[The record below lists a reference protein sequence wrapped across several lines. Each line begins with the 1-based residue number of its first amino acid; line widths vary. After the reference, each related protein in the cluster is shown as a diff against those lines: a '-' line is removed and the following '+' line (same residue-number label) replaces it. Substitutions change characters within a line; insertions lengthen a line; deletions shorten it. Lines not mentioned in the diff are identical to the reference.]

1 MKYVYTNM
9 SFESTL
15 THPLDAF
22 QMEGVKS
29 MNSNHSIMVAA
40 PTGSGKT
47 IFAEYSWYLSR
58 EAGTK
63 MIYSAPLKAISN
75 QKFNDFKKKFGED
88 NVGIIT
94 GDVVVNENADL
105 LIMTTEILRAL
116 VFSHDGRL
124 NNVKWV
130 VFDEIHYINDPSR
143 GSVYEETLIL
153 MPNDMRAVFLS
164 ATVPNANEFAT
175 WFGGLKNHQV
185 DVIFTTKRPVPLSF
199 HVISNNEIKDIA
211 EFDKIKSDS
220 PTVIDKKLVKLLQD
234 NQMTPSIF
242 FSCNKIRIEALANR
256 LSKEG
261 DIVTVYES
269 KNIKKTFEDL
279 LRKYKIPEEYT
290 FHQKY
295 MGYAVEG
302 IAVHHAGMPPYVK
315 EIIEMLF
322 CKGMLPILISTET
335 FAVGVNSPVRSVVFE
350 SLHKFDGSEHRL
362 FKESEFV
369 QMAGRAGRRGF
380 DTEGSV
386 FVLYDPTVPK
396 NMMAKLIVGKPEAL
410 RSSLKMSAGFVLRC
424 MQRNIDIEDV
434 IKCTFDSFVVFKPTD
449 TELAQARLFETKRV
463 LWKKLLSRVDIWK
476 FVKVGM
482 KCTMIDGT
490 LGIFLEVS
498 SNGAYKVIL
507 IDDSVDDSIS
517 SSGVAEID
525 MKLNMK
531 IKNFD
536 SALILSKLKKIGQ
549 VERPEKY
556 DDIMEYII
564 LSNIDAGLL
573 GDFQE
578 YKKWLESENLCR
590 STLLT
595 PLGEIAACIGSICPA
610 LGSKLLSDDI
620 QDEDIVAAVATFSAA
635 RDNSSS
641 GKSFKIPFADYCP
654 FSLDFDLVSG
664 VNKWFA
670 GGSIEDI
677 CKAGNMFEGNLISC
691 ITQTRNAIAE
701 LITAGGPNEKLQSI
715 HDKLNRG
722 VISFGSLYL

>member
-1 MKYVYTNM
+1 
-9 SFESTL
+9 
-15 THPLDAF
+15 
-22 QMEGVKS
+22 
-29 MNSNHSIMVAA
+29 MVAA

-47 IFAEYSWYLSR
+47 IFAEHAWHLSR

-63 MIYSAPLKAISN
+63 MIYCAPLKAISN
-75 QKFNDFKKKFGED
+75 QKYQDFKKKFGED

-94 GDVVVNENADL
+94 GDVVVNENANL

-116 VFSHDGRL
+116 VFARDVRL
-124 NNVKWV
+124 NDVKWFV
-130 VFDEIHYINDPSR
+130 VDEIHYFNDSSR
-143 GSVYEETLIL
+143 GSVYEELLIL
-153 MPNDMRAVFLS
+153 VPDTMRAVFLS
-164 ATVPNANEFAT
+164 ATVPNAREFAI
-175 WFGGLKNHQV
+175 WFGNLKNHQV
-185 DVIFTTKRPVPLSF
+185 DVIFTIKRPVPLSF
-199 HVISNNEIKDIA
+199 HVINNNEIKDISV
-211 EFDKIKSDS
+211 FDLVKSDA

-335 FAVGVNSPVRSVVFE
+335 FAVGVNGPARSVVFE
-350 SLHKFDGSEHRL
+350 SLHKFDGSDHRM
-362 FKESEFV
+362 FRESEFV
-369 QMAGRAGRRGF
+369 QMAGREGRRGF

-396 NMMAKLIVGKPEAL
+396 NTMAKLVVGKPEAL

-424 MQRNIDIEDV
+424 MQRNIDVEDV
-434 IKCTFDSFVVFKPTD
+434 IKNTFDSFVVFKPNQS
-449 TELAQARLFETKRV
+449 ELAQGRLFETKRV
-463 LWKKLLSRVDIWK
+463 LWGKLLSQVDIWK

-482 KCTMIDGT
+482 RCFMGDGK
-490 LGIFLEVS
+490 LGIIKEVA
-498 SNGAYKVIL
+498 SNGAYKVVL
-507 IDDSVDDSIS
+507 GDDSIVS
-517 SSGVAEID
+517 TGVVEID
-525 MKLNMK
+525 MKLDMK

-536 SALILSKLKKIGQ
+536 SALILSKLKKIGH
-549 VERPEKY
+549 VCRPENY
-556 DDIMEYII
+556 DDIMEYIN
-564 LSNIDAGLL
+564 SANINHGLL
-573 GDFQE
+573 DDYQE
-578 YKKWLESENLCR
+578 YTKWLESENLCNG
-590 STLLT
+590 TLLT
-595 PLGEIAACIGSICPA
+595 PLGEIAACIGSICPV
-610 LGSKLLSDDI
+610 LGAKLLADDVV
-620 QDEDIVAAVATFSAA
+620 DEDIVTAIASFSAA

-654 FSLDFDLVSG
+654 FSLDYDLVDG
-664 VNKWFA
+664 VKKWFA
-670 GGSIEDI
+670 GETIEDI
-677 CKAGNMFEGNLISC
+677 CKEGNLFEGTIISSA
-691 ITQTRNAIAE
+691 TQTRNAIAE
-701 LITAGGPNEKLQSI
+701 LITAGGPNEKLTKI
-715 HDKLNRG
+715 HDQLNRG
-722 VISFGSLYL
+722 VVKFSSLYL

>member
-1 MKYVYTNM
+1 M

-15 THPLDAF
+15 SHPLDAF

-29 MNSNHSIMVAA
+29 MSENHSVMVAA

-63 MIYSAPLKAISN
+63 MIYTAPLKAISN

-116 VFSHDGRL
+116 VFARDGRL
-124 NNVKWV
+124 NSVKWV

-153 MPNDMRAVFLS
+153 MPDTMRAVFLS
-164 ATVPNANEFAT
+164 ATVPNAHEFAT
-175 WFGGLKNHQV
+175 WFGDLKNHHV
-185 DVIFTTKRPVPLSF
+185 DVIFTNKRPVPQSF
-199 HVISNNEIKDIA
+199 HVIDNNEIKDIS
-211 EFDKIKSDS
+211 EFDKIKNDA
-220 PTVIDKKLVKLLQD
+220 PTVIDKKLVQLLQD

-261 DIVTVYES
+261 DIVSVYES
-269 KNIKKTFEDL
+269 KNIKKNFEDL

-350 SLHKFDGSEHRL
+350 SLYKFDGSEHRI

-386 FVLYDPTVPK
+386 FVLYDPTVPR
-396 NMMAKLIVGKPEAL
+396 NTMSKLIVGKPEAL

-424 MQRNIDIEDV
+424 MQRNIDVEDV
-434 IKCTFDSFVVFKPTD
+434 IKGTFDSFSSYKPTD
-449 TELAQARLFETKRV
+449 TELAQGRLFETKRV
-463 LWKKLLSRVDIWK
+463 LWGKLLSQVDIWK
-476 FVKVGM
+476 FVRVGM
-482 KCTMIDGT
+482 KCFMDDGKI
-490 LGIFLEVS
+490 GVIKEVS
-498 SNGAYKVIL
+498 SNGAYKVVL
-507 IDDSVDDSIS
+507 GDDSIA
-517 SSGVAEID
+517 SSGVVEID
-525 MKLNMK
+525 MKLDMK

-536 SALILSKLKKIGQ
+536 SALILSKLKKIGP
-549 VERPEKY
+549 VEKPENY
-556 DDIMEYII
+556 DDIMEYIQTA
-564 LSNIDAGLL
+564 NINRGLL
-573 GDFQE
+573 DDYKE
-578 YKKWLESENLCR
+578 YKLWLENENLCNN
-590 STLLT
+590 LALT
-595 PLGEIAACIGSICPA
+595 PLGEIAACIGSICPV
-610 LGSKLLSDDI
+610 LGAKLLSGDI
-620 QDEDIVAAVATFSAA
+620 QDEIIVAVVSMFSAA

-641 GKSFKIPFADYCP
+641 GKALVLPFADYCP
-654 FSLDFDLVSG
+654 FFVDWDLVSG
-664 VNKWFA
+664 VKKFFQ
-670 GGSIEDI
+670 GDSIENI
-677 CKAGNMFEGNLISC
+677 CKAGNLFEGNLISC
-691 ITQTRNAIAE
+691 VTQTRNAVME
-701 LITAGGPNEKLQSI
+701 LINAGGPNAKLQNI
-715 HDKLNRG
+715 HEQLNRG
-722 VISFGSLYL
+722 VVSFGSLYI

>member
-1 MKYVYTNM
+1 M

-22 QMEGVKS
+22 QRQGIES
-29 MNSNHSIMVAA
+29 MKSNHSIMVAA

-47 IFAEYSWYLSR
+47 IFAEYSWHLSR

-75 QKFNDFKKKFGED
+75 QKYRDFKLKFGEE

-116 VFSHDGRL
+116 VFARDGRL
-124 NNVKWV
+124 NSVKWV
-130 VFDEIHYINDPSR
+130 VFDEIHYILDPSR
-143 GSVYEETLIL
+143 GTVYEETLIL
-153 MPNDMRAVFLS
+153 MPDAMRAVFLS
-164 ATVPNANEFAT
+164 ATVPNANEFAN

-185 DVIFTTKRPVPLSF
+185 DVVFTAKRPVPLSF
-199 HVISNNEIKDIA
+199 HVIDNNEIKDIS
-211 EFDKIKSDS
+211 EFDKIKNDT

-261 DIVTVYES
+261 EIVSVYES

-335 FAVGVNSPVRSVVFE
+335 FAVGVNGPARSVVFE

-396 NMMAKLIVGKPEAL
+396 NMMAKLVVGKPEAL

-424 MQRNIDIEDV
+424 MQRNIDVEDV
-434 IKCTFDSFVVFKPTD
+434 IKGTFDSFVVFKPTETD
-449 TELAQARLFETKRV
+449 LAQGRLFESKCR
-463 LWKKLLSRVDIWK
+463 LWSQLLSLADIWK
-476 FVKVGM
+476 FVKPGM
-482 KCTMIDGT
+482 KCTMKTGQPGVIK
-490 LGIFLEVS
+490 EVS
-498 SNGAYKVIL
+498 SNGAYKALVG
-507 IDDSVDDSIS
+507 DDIV
-517 SSGVAEID
+517 SSGIVEID
-525 MKLNMK
+525 MKLDMK

-536 SALILSKLKKIGQ
+536 SALILSKLKKIGK
-549 VERPEKY
+549 VERPVKY
-556 DDIMEYII
+556 DDIMEYIQ
-564 LSNIDAGLL
+564 SAYTNHGLL
-573 GDFQE
+573 DDYQE

-590 STLLT
+590 STTLT

-610 LGSKLLSDDI
+610 LGAKLLGDDVA
-620 QDEDIVAAVATFSAA
+620 DEDIVSAVATFSAA

-641 GKSFKIPFADYCP
+641 GKSFKIPFADYCT

-664 VNKWFA
+664 VKKWFS
-670 GGSIEDI
+670 GESIEDI

-701 LITAGGPNEKLQSI
+701 LITASGPNEKLQNI

-722 VISFGSLYL
+722 VVKFGSLYL

>member
-1 MKYVYTNM
+1 MN
-9 SFESTL
+9 FESTL
-15 THPLDAF
+15 SHPLDVL
-22 QMEGVKS
+22 QKQGIES
-29 MNSNHSIMVAA
+29 MAHNNSVFAA
-40 PTGSGKT
+40 MPTGSGKT
-47 IFAEYSWYLSR
+47 IFAEHAWHLSH

-63 MIYSAPLKAISN
+63 MIYTAPLKAISN
-75 QKFNDFKKKFGED
+75 QKFNDFKKKFGEE
-88 NVGIIT
+88 NVGILT

-105 LIMTTEILRAL
+105 LVMTTEILRAL
-116 VFSHDGRL
+116 VFARDGRL
-124 NNVKWV
+124 NDVKWV
-130 VFDEIHYINDPSR
+130 VFDEIHYLNDPSR
-143 GSVYEETLIL
+143 GSVWEETLIL
-153 MPNDMRAVFLS
+153 MPDTMRAVFLS
-164 ATVPNANEFAT
+164 ATVPNAREFAT

-185 DVIFTTKRPVPLSF
+185 DVVFTAKRPVPLSF
-199 HVISNNEIKDIA
+199 HVINNNEIKDIT
-211 EFDKIKSDS
+211 EFDKIKNDA
-220 PTVIDKKLVKLLQD
+220 PTVIDKKLVQLLKQ

-350 SLHKFDGSEHRL
+350 SLHKFDGSDHRM
-362 FKESEFV
+362 FKEPEFV

-396 NMMAKLIVGKPEAL
+396 NTMAKLVVGKPEAL

-424 MQRNIDIEDV
+424 MQRNIDVEDV
-434 IKCTFDSFVVFKPTD
+434 IKNTFDSFVVFKPNQS
-449 TELAQARLFETKRV
+449 ELAQGRLFETKRV
-463 LWKKLLSRVDIWK
+463 LWGKLLSQVDIWK

-482 KCTMIDGT
+482 KCFMGDGKI
-490 LGIFLEVS
+490 GVIKEVA
-498 SNGAYKVIL
+498 SNGAYKVVIG
-507 IDDSVDDSIS
+507 DDIMSTGIV
-517 SSGVAEID
+517 EID
-525 MKLNMK
+525 MKLDMK

-549 VERPEKY
+549 VCRPENY
-556 DDIMEYII
+556 DDIMEYIN
-564 LSNIDAGLL
+564 SANINHGLL
-573 GDFQE
+573 EDYQE
-578 YKKWLESENLCR
+578 YKKWLESENLC
-590 STLLT
+590 TGTTLT
-595 PLGEIAACIGSICPA
+595 PLGEIAACIGSICPV
-610 LGSKLLSDDI
+610 LGAKLLAGDI
-620 QDEDIVAAVATFSAA
+620 ADEDIVTAIASFSAA

-641 GKSFKIPFADYCP
+641 GKALLLPFADYCP
-654 FSLDFDLVSG
+654 FSVDWDLVSG
-664 VNKWFA
+664 AKKWFN
-670 GGSIEDI
+670 GDSIEDI
-677 CKAGNMFEGNLISC
+677 CKKGNMFEGNLISC
-691 ITQTRNAIAE
+691 ITQIRNAIAE
-701 LITAGGPNEKLQSI
+701 LITASGPNEKLENI

-722 VISFGSLYL
+722 VVKFGSLYI

>member
-1 MKYVYTNM
+1 MT
-9 SFESTL
+9 FESTL
-15 THPLDAF
+15 SHPLDAF
-22 QMEGVKS
+22 QMQGIESMKS
-29 MNSNHSIMVAA
+29 DHSIMVAA

-63 MIYSAPLKAISN
+63 VIYSSPLKAISN
-75 QKFNDFKKKFGED
+75 QKYRDFSRKFGED

-94 GDVVVNENADL
+94 GDVVVNENADF
-105 LIMTTEILRAL
+105 LILTTEILRAL
-116 VFSHDGRL
+116 VFSRDGRL

-153 MPNDMRAVFLS
+153 MPDTMRAVFLS
-164 ATVPNANEFAT
+164 ATVPNAKEFAN
-175 WFGGLKNHQV
+175 WFGGLKNHHV
-185 DVIFTTKRPVPLSF
+185 DVVFTAKRPVPLSF
-199 HVISNNEIKDIA
+199 HVIDNNEIKDIS
-211 EFDKIKSDS
+211 EFDKIKNDA

-261 DIVTVYES
+261 DIVSVYES

-279 LRKYKIPEEYT
+279 LRKFKIPEEYT

-335 FAVGVNSPVRSVVFE
+335 IAVGVNGPARSVVFE
-350 SLHKFDGSEHRL
+350 SLHKFDGSEHRM

-396 NMMAKLIVGKPEAL
+396 NMMAKLVVGKPEAL

-424 MQRNIDIEDV
+424 MQRNIDVEDV
-434 IKCTFDSFVVFKPTD
+434 IKGTFDSFVVFKPTD
-449 TELAQARLFETKRV
+449 TDLAQGRLFESKCR
-463 LWKKLLSRVDIWK
+463 LWSQLLSRVDIWR
-476 FVKVGM
+476 FVKTGM
-482 KCTMIDGT
+482 KCTMKSGET
-490 LGIFLEVS
+490 GVVKEVS
-498 SNGAYKVIL
+498 SNGVYKVL
-507 IDDSVDDSIS
+507 VGDDIV
-517 SSGVAEID
+517 SSGIAEID
-525 MKLNMK
+525 MKLDMK

-549 VERPEKY
+549 VTRPDKY
-556 DDIMEYII
+556 DDIMEYIQS
-564 LSNIDAGLL
+564 SNINAGLL
-573 GDFQE
+573 DDYQE
-578 YKKWLESENLCR
+578 YKKWLENENLCNA
-590 STLLT
+590 TVLT
-595 PLGEIAACIGSICPA
+595 PLGEIAAKIGSICPA
-610 LGSKLLSDDI
+610 LGAKLLAGDI
-620 QDEDIVAAVATFSAA
+620 ADEDIVAAVSSFSAA

-654 FSLDFDLVSG
+654 FSLDYDLVDG
-664 VNKWFA
+664 AKKWFA
-670 GGSIEDI
+670 GETIEDI
-677 CKAGNMFEGNLISC
+677 CKAGNLFEGNLIGV
-691 ITQTRNAIAE
+691 ITQSRNAIAE
-701 LITAGGPNEKLQSI
+701 LITASGPNEKLQNI
-715 HDKLNRG
+715 HEKLNRG
-722 VISFGSLYL
+722 VVRFGSLYL

>member
-1 MKYVYTNM
+1 M

-15 THPLDAF
+15 SHPLDDL
-22 QMEGVKS
+22 QKQGIDS
-29 MNSNHSIMVAA
+29 MVNNNSVFAA
-40 PTGSGKT
+40 MPTGSGKT
-47 IFAEYSWYLSR
+47 IFAEYAWYLSR

-63 MIYSAPLKAISN
+63 MIYTAPLKAISN
-75 QKFNDFKKKFGED
+75 QKFNDFKRKFGEE

-105 LIMTTEILRAL
+105 LVMTTEILRAL
-116 VFSHDGRL
+116 VFARDGRL
-124 NNVKWV
+124 NDVKWV
-130 VFDEIHYINDPSR
+130 VFDEIHYLNDPSR
-143 GSVYEETLIL
+143 GSVWEETLIL
-153 MPNDMRAVFLS
+153 APDTMRAVFLS
-164 ATVPNANEFAT
+164 ATVPNAKEFAN

-185 DVIFTTKRPVPLSF
+185 DVIFTAKRPVPLSF
-199 HVISNNEIKDIA
+199 HVINNNEIKDIT
-211 EFDKIKSDS
+211 EFDKIKNDA
-220 PTVIDKKLVKLLQD
+220 PTVIDKKLVKLLQE

-261 DIVTVYES
+261 DIVSVYES
-269 KNIKKTFEDL
+269 KNIKKNFEDL

-322 CKGMLPILISTET
+322 CKGLLPILISTET
-335 FAVGVNSPVRSVVFE
+335 FAVGVNGPARSVVFE

-396 NMMAKLIVGKPEAL
+396 NQLSKLVVGKPEAL

-424 MQRNIDIEDV
+424 MQRNIDVEDV
-434 IKCTFDSFVVFKPTD
+434 IKGTFDSFVVFKPNQSD
-449 TELAQARLFETKRV
+449 LAQARLFESKCR
-463 LWKKLLSRVDIWK
+463 LWSQLLSLADIWK
-476 FVKVGM
+476 FVKTGM
-482 KCTMIDGT
+482 KCTMKSGQ
-490 LGIFLEVS
+490 LGVIKEVS
-498 SNGAYKVIL
+498 SNGAYKVL
-507 IDDSVDDSIS
+507 VGDDTM
-517 SSGVAEID
+517 SSGIAEID
-525 MKLNMK
+525 MKLDMK

-549 VERPEKY
+549 VARPVKY
-556 DDIMEYII
+556 DDIMEYIQ
-564 LSNIDAGLL
+564 SSYTNHGLL
-573 GDFQE
+573 DDYRE
-578 YKKWLESENLCR
+578 YNKWLESENLCNG
-590 STLLT
+590 TLLT

-610 LGSKLLSDDI
+610 LGAKLLAEDI
-620 QDEDIVAAVATFSAA
+620 QDEDIVAAVATFPAA

-654 FSLDFDLVSG
+654 FSLDFDLVCG
-664 VNKWFA
+664 VKKWFA
-670 GGSIEDI
+670 GESIEDI

-701 LITAGGPNEKLQSI
+701 LITAGGKNDKLGNI
-715 HDKLNRG
+715 HEQLNRG
-722 VISFGSLYL
+722 VVKFGSLYL

>member
-1 MKYVYTNM
+1 M

-15 THPLDAF
+15 THPLDAL
-22 QMEGVKS
+22 QKQGIVS
-29 MNSNHSIMVAA
+29 MSNNNSVFAA
-40 PTGSGKT
+40 MPTGSGKT
-47 IFAEYSWYLSR
+47 IFAEYAWHLSR

-63 MIYSAPLKAISN
+63 MIYCAPLKSISN
-75 QKFNDFKKKFGED
+75 QKYRDFKKKFGED

-116 VFSHDGRL
+116 VFSRDGRL
-124 NNVKWV
+124 NDVKWFV
-130 VFDEIHYINDPSR
+130 VDEIHYFNDPSR
-143 GSVYEETLIL
+143 GSVYEELLIL
-153 MPNDMRAVFLS
+153 VPDTMRAVFLS
-164 ATVPNANEFAT
+164 ATVLNANEFAN

-185 DVIFTTKRPVPLSF
+185 EVVFTTKRPVPLSF
-199 HVISNNEIKDIA
+199 HVIDNNEIKDIS
-211 EFDKIKSDS
+211 EFDKIKNDA
-220 PTVIDKKLVKLLQD
+220 PTVIDKKLVQLLQD

-242 FSCNKIRIEALANR
+242 FSCNKTRIEALANR

-261 DIVTVYES
+261 EIVSVYES
-269 KNIKKTFEDL
+269 KNIKKNFEDL

-335 FAVGVNSPVRSVVFE
+335 FAVGVNGPARSVVFE
-350 SLHKFDGSEHRL
+350 SLHKFDGSEHRI
-362 FKESEFV
+362 FKESELI

-386 FVLYDPTVPK
+386 FVLYEPTVPK
-396 NMMAKLIVGKPEAL
+396 NQMAKLVVGKPEAL

-424 MQRNIDIEDV
+424 MQRNIDVEDV
-434 IKCTFDSFVVFKPTD
+434 IKGTFDSFVVFKPTETD
-449 TELAQARLFETKRV
+449 LAQGRLFESKRR
-463 LWKKLLSRVDIWK
+463 LWSQLLSLADIWK
-476 FVKVGM
+476 FVKPGM
-482 KCTMIDGT
+482 KCTMKTGQPGVIK
-490 LGIFLEVS
+490 EVS
-498 SNGAYKVIL
+498 SNGAYKVMIG
-507 IDDSVDDSIS
+507 DDIV
-517 SSGVAEID
+517 SSGIAEID
-525 MKLNMK
+525 MKLDMK

-549 VERPEKY
+549 VARPDKY
-556 DDIMEYII
+556 DNIVEYIQTM
-564 LSNIDAGLL
+564 NINRGLL
-573 GDFQE
+573 EDYQE

-610 LGSKLLSDDI
+610 LGAKLLAEDVA
-620 QDEDIVAAVATFSAA
+620 DENVVAAVATFSAA

-654 FSLDFDLVSG
+654 FSLDFDLVAG
-664 VNKWFA
+664 VKKWFA
-670 GGSIEDI
+670 GESIEDI
-677 CKAGNMFEGNLISC
+677 CKAGNLFEGNLISC

-701 LITAGGPNEKLQSI
+701 LITAGGPNDKLQNI

-722 VISFGSLYL
+722 VVRFGSLYL

>member
-1 MKYVYTNM
+1 M

-15 THPLDAF
+15 SHPLDAF
-22 QMEGVKS
+22 QRQGIES
-29 MNSNHSIMVAA
+29 MKSNHSVMVAA

-47 IFAEYSWYLSR
+47 IFAEYAGYLSFK
-58 EAGTK
+58 AGTK

-75 QKFNDFKKKFGED
+75 QKYQDFKKKFGED

-116 VFSHDGRL
+116 VFARDGRL
-124 NNVKWV
+124 NDVKWV
-130 VFDEIHYINDPSR
+130 VFDEIHYLNDPSR
-143 GSVYEETLIL
+143 GSVWEETLIL
-153 MPNDMRAVFLS
+153 MPDTMRAVFLS

-185 DVIFTTKRPVPLSF
+185 DVIFTDKRPVHQSF
-199 HVISNNEIKDIA
+199 HVIDNNEIKDIS
-211 EFDKIKSDS
+211 EFDKIKSDA
-220 PTVIDKKLVKLLQD
+220 PTVIDKKLVQLLKQ
-234 NQMTPSIF
+234 NKMTPSIF

-269 KNIKKTFEDL
+269 KNIKKTFQDL

-295 MGYAVEG
+295 MGYATEG

-322 CKGMLPILISTET
+322 CKGLLPILISTET
-335 FAVGVNSPVRSVVFE
+335 FAVGVNGPARSVVFE
-350 SLHKFDGSEHRL
+350 SLYKFDGSEHRM
-362 FKESEFV
+362 FRESEFV

-396 NMMAKLIVGKPEAL
+396 NTMAKLVVGKPEAL

-424 MQRNIDIEDV
+424 MQRNIDVENV
-434 IKCTFDSFVVFKPTD
+434 IKGTFDSFVVYKPTE
-449 TELAQARLFETKRV
+449 TELAQGRLFETKRV
-463 LWKKLLSRVDIWK
+463 LWRKLLSQVDIWK

-482 KCTMIDGT
+482 KCFMGDGK
-490 LGIFLEVS
+490 LGVIKEVAP
-498 SNGAYKVIL
+498 NGAYKVVL
-507 IDDSVDDSIS
+507 GDDSIVS
-517 SSGVAEID
+517 TGVVEID
-525 MKLNMK
+525 MKLDMK

-549 VERPEKY
+549 VGKPENY
-556 DDIMEYII
+556 DNIMEYIN
-564 LSNIDAGLL
+564 SANISRGLL
-573 GDFQE
+573 DDYQE
-578 YKKWLESENLCR
+578 YTQWLESETLCNA
-590 STLLT
+590 TVLT
-595 PLGEIAACIGSICPA
+595 PLGEIAAKIGSICPA
-610 LGSKLLSDDI
+610 LGAKLLAGDI
-620 QDEDIVAAVATFSAA
+620 ADENVVAAVATFSAA

-654 FSLDFDLVSG
+654 FSLDFDLVAG
-664 VNKWFA
+664 VKKWFA
-670 GGSIEDI
+670 GDSIEDI
-677 CKAGNMFEGNLISC
+677 CKTGNLFEGGLISC
-691 ITQTRNAIAE
+691 VTQTRNAIAE
-701 LITAGGPNEKLQSI
+701 LITASGPNEKLQNI

-722 VISFGSLYL
+722 VVKFGSLYL

>member
-1 MKYVYTNM
+1 MT
-9 SFESTL
+9 FESTL
-15 THPLDAF
+15 NHPLDAL
-22 QMEGVKS
+22 QMEGLKS
-29 MNSNHSIMVAA
+29 MTNNNSVFAA
-40 PTGSGKT
+40 MPTGSGKT
-47 IFAEYSWYLSR
+47 IFAEYAWHLSR

-63 MIYSAPLKAISN
+63 MIYTAPLKAISN
-75 QKFNDFKKKFGED
+75 QKFNDFKKKFGEE

-105 LIMTTEILRAL
+105 LVMTTEILRAL
-116 VFSHDGRL
+116 VFARDGRL
-124 NNVKWV
+124 NDVKWV
-130 VFDEIHYINDPSR
+130 VFDEIHYIIDPSR

-153 MPNDMRAVFLS
+153 MPDTMRAVFLS
-164 ATVPNANEFAT
+164 ATVPNAKEFAT
-175 WFGGLKNHQV
+175 WFGNLKNHQV
-185 DVIFTTKRPVPLSF
+185 DVIFTAKRPVPLSF
-199 HVISNNEIKDIA
+199 HVINNGEVKDISV
-211 EFDKIKSDS
+211 FDLIKTDV

-261 DIVTVYES
+261 DIVSVYES

-295 MGYAVEG
+295 LGYAVEG
-302 IAVHHAGMPPYVK
+302 IAVHHAGMAPYVK

-322 CKGMLPILISTET
+322 CKGMLPILVSTET
-335 FAVGVNSPVRSVVFE
+335 FAVGVNGPARSVVFE
-350 SLHKFDGSEHRL
+350 SLHKFDGSEHRM
-362 FKESEFV
+362 FRESEFV

-396 NMMAKLIVGKPEAL
+396 NQMAKLIVGKPEAL

-424 MQRNIDIEDV
+424 MQRNIDVEDV
-434 IKCTFDSFVVFKPTD
+434 IRGTFDSFVVFKPNKS
-449 TELAQARLFETKRV
+449 ELAQARMFETKRV
-463 LWKKLLSRVDIWK
+463 LWKKLLSQVDIWK

-482 KCTMIDGT
+482 KCFMGDGK
-490 LGIFLEVS
+490 LGVIKEVS
-498 SNGAYKVIL
+498 SNGAYKVL
-507 IDDSVDDSIS
+507 VGDDVM
-517 SSGVAEID
+517 SSGIAEID
-525 MKLNMK
+525 MKLDMK

-549 VERPEKY
+549 VERPNTY
-556 DDIMEYII
+556 DDIMEYIN
-564 LSNIDAGLL
+564 SANINRELL
-573 GDFQE
+573 DDYQE
-578 YKKWLESENLCR
+578 YKKWLESENLCNG
-590 STLLT
+590 TTLT

-610 LGSKLLSDDI
+610 LGAKLLADDVV
-620 QDEDIVAAVATFSAA
+620 DENVVAAVATFSAA

-654 FSLDFDLVSG
+654 FSLDFDLVAG
-664 VNKWFA
+664 VRKFFK
-670 GGSIEDI
+670 GDSIENI
-677 CKAGNMFEGNLISC
+677 CKEGNLFEGNLISC
-691 ITQTRNAIAE
+691 ITQSRNAIAE
-701 LITAGGPNEKLQSI
+701 LITAGGPNEKLQNI

-722 VISFGSLYL
+722 VVKFGSLYL

>member
-1 MKYVYTNM
+1 M

-15 THPLDAF
+15 SHPLDDL
-22 QMEGVKS
+22 QKQGINS
-29 MNSNHSIMVAA
+29 MANNNSVFAA
-40 PTGSGKT
+40 MPTGSGKT

-63 MIYSAPLKAISN
+63 MIYTAPLKAISN
-75 QKFNDFKKKFGED
+75 QKFNDFKKKFGDE

-105 LIMTTEILRAL
+105 LVMTTEILRAL
-116 VFSHDGRL
+116 VFARDGRL
-124 NNVKWV
+124 NSVKWV
-130 VFDEIHYINDPSR
+130 VFDEIHYLNDPSR
-143 GSVYEETLIL
+143 GSVWEETLIL
-153 MPNDMRAVFLS
+153 MPDTMRAVFLS
-164 ATVPNANEFAT
+164 ATVPNAKEFAT
-175 WFGGLKNHQV
+175 WFSGLKNHQV
-185 DVIFTTKRPVPLSF
+185 DVVFTNKRPVPLSF
-199 HVISNNEIKDIA
+199 HVINNNEIKDIS
-211 EFDKIKSDS
+211 EFDKIKNDV

-261 DIVTVYES
+261 EIVSVYES

-279 LRKYKIPEEYT
+279 LRKYKIPEDYT

-302 IAVHHAGMPPYVK
+302 IAVHHAGMPVYVK

-335 FAVGVNSPVRSVVFE
+335 FAVGVNGPARSVVFE
-350 SLHKFDGSEHRL
+350 SLHKFDGSEHRM

-396 NMMAKLIVGKPEAL
+396 NTMAKLVVGKPEAL

-424 MQRNIDIEDV
+424 MQRNIDVEDV
-434 IKCTFDSFVVFKPTD
+434 IKGTFDSFVVFKPKQSD
-449 TELAQARLFETKRV
+449 LAQARLFESKCR
-463 LWKKLLSRVDIWK
+463 LWSQLLSLADIWK
-476 FVKVGM
+476 FVKIGM
-482 KCTMIDGT
+482 KCTMKSGQSGVIK
-490 LGIFLEVS
+490 EVS
-498 SNGAYKVIL
+498 SNGAYKVL
-507 IDDSVDDSIS
+507 VGDDTM
-517 SSGVAEID
+517 SSGIVEID
-525 MKLNMK
+525 MKLDMK

-549 VERPEKY
+549 VVRPDKY
-556 DDIMEYII
+556 DDIMEYIQ
-564 LSNIDAGLL
+564 SANINRGLL
-573 GDFQE
+573 DDYQE
-578 YKKWLESENLCR
+578 YTKWLESETLCNA
-590 STLLT
+590 TVLT
-595 PLGEIAACIGSICPA
+595 PLGEIAAKIGSICPA
-610 LGSKLLSDDI
+610 LGAKLLAGDI
-620 QDEDIVAAVATFSAA
+620 ADENIVAAVASFSAA

-654 FSLDFDLVSG
+654 FSLDFDLVAG
-664 VNKWFA
+664 VKKWFA
-670 GGSIEDI
+670 GETVEDI
-677 CKAGNMFEGNLISC
+677 CKSGNMFEGTLISC

-701 LITAGGPNEKLQSI
+701 LITASGSNEKLQNI
-715 HDKLNRG
+715 HEKLNRQ
-722 VISFGSLYL
+722 IIKFGSLYL

>member
-1 MKYVYTNM
+1 M

-15 THPLDAF
+15 SHPLDDL
-22 QMEGVKS
+22 QKQGIES
-29 MNSNHSIMVAA
+29 MTNNNSVFAAA

-47 IFAEYSWYLSR
+47 IFAEYAWHLSR

-63 MIYSAPLKAISN
+63 LIYCAPLKSISN
-75 QKFNDFKKKFGED
+75 QKFRDFKKKFGED

-105 LIMTTEILRAL
+105 LVMTTEILRAL
-116 VFSHDGRL
+116 VFARDGRL
-124 NNVKWV
+124 NDVKWFV
-130 VFDEIHYINDPSR
+130 VDEIHYFNDSSR
-143 GSVYEETLIL
+143 GSVYEELLIL
-153 MPNDMRAVFLS
+153 VPDTMRAVFLS
-164 ATVPNANEFAT
+164 ATVPNAREFAT

-185 DVIFTTKRPVPLSF
+185 DVIFTAKRPVPLSF
-199 HVISNNEIKDIA
+199 HVIDNNEIKDIS
-211 EFDKIKSDS
+211 EFDKIKSDA
-220 PTVIDKKLVKLLQD
+220 PTVIDKKLVQLLKQ

-350 SLHKFDGSEHRL
+350 SLYKFDGSEHRM
-362 FKESEFV
+362 FRESEFV

-386 FVLYDPTVPK
+386 FVLYDPTIPK
-396 NMMAKLIVGKPEAL
+396 NQMAKLVVGKPEAL

-424 MQRNIDIEDV
+424 MQRNIDVEDV
-434 IKCTFDSFVVFKPTD
+434 IKNTFDSFVVFKPTE
-449 TELAQARLFETKRV
+449 TELAQGRLFETKRV
-463 LWKKLLSRVDIWK
+463 LWGKLLSQVDIWK

-482 KCTMIDGT
+482 RCFMGDDK
-490 LGIFLEVS
+490 LGVIKEIA
-498 SNGAYKVIL
+498 SNGAYKVVL
-507 IDDSVDDSIS
+507 GDDSIVS
-517 SSGVAEID
+517 TGVVEID
-525 MKLNMK
+525 MKLDMK

-536 SALILSKLKKIGQ
+536 SALILSKLKKTGQ
-549 VERPEKY
+549 VCRPENY
-556 DDIMEYII
+556 DDIMEYIN
-564 LSNIDAGLL
+564 SANINHGLL
-573 GDFQE
+573 DDYQE
-578 YKKWLESENLCR
+578 YTKWLESENLCNG
-590 STLLT
+590 LVLT
-595 PLGEIAACIGSICPA
+595 PLGEIAACIGSICPV
-610 LGSKLLSDDI
+610 LGAKLLADDVV
-620 QDEDIVAAVATFSAA
+620 DEDIVTAIASFSAA

-654 FSLDFDLVSG
+654 FSLDYDLVDG
-664 VNKWFA
+664 VKKWFA
-670 GGSIEDI
+670 GETIEDI
-677 CKAGNMFEGNLISC
+677 CKKRNMFEGNLISC
-691 ITQTRNAIAE
+691 ITQTRNAIME
-701 LITAGGPNEKLQSI
+701 LITAGGPNEKLQNI
-715 HDKLNRG
+715 HDKLNHG
-722 VISFGSLYL
+722 VVKFGSLYL

>member
-1 MKYVYTNM
+1 M
-9 SFESTL
+9 SFESTFS
-15 THPLDAF
+15 HPLDDL
-22 QMEGVKS
+22 QKQGITS
-29 MNSNHSIMVAA
+29 MANNNSVFAA
-40 PTGSGKT
+40 MPTGSGKT

-63 MIYSAPLKAISN
+63 MIYTAPLKAISN
-75 QKFNDFKKKFGED
+75 QKYSDFSRKFGED

-116 VFSHDGRL
+116 VFSRDGRL

-130 VFDEIHYINDPSR
+130 VFDEIHYLNDPSR

-185 DVIFTTKRPVPLSF
+185 DVVFTTKRPVPLSF
-199 HVISNNEIKDIA
+199 RVISNNEIKDII
-211 EFDKIKSDS
+211 EFDKIKTDA

-261 DIVTVYES
+261 DIVSVYES
-269 KNIKKTFEDL
+269 KNIRKNFEDL

-335 FAVGVNSPVRSVVFE
+335 FAVGVNGPARSVVFE
-350 SLHKFDGSEHRL
+350 SLYKFDGSEHRI

-396 NMMAKLIVGKPEAL
+396 NTMAKLIVGKPEAL

-424 MQRNIDIEDV
+424 MQRNIDVEDV
-434 IKCTFDSFVVFKPTD
+434 IKGTFDSFSSYKPTT
-449 TELAQARLFETKRV
+449 TELAQGRLFETKRV
-463 LWKKLLSRVDIWK
+463 SWKMLLSRVDIWK

-482 KCTMIDGT
+482 ECTMESGG
-490 LGIFLEVS
+490 LGVFSEVA
-498 SNGAYKVIL
+498 SNGAYKVVL
-507 IDDSVDDSIS
+507 EDGSIA
-517 SSGVAEID
+517 SSGVVEID

-531 IKNFD
+531 IKDFD
-536 SALILSKLKKIGQ
+536 SALILSKLKNIGP
-549 VERPEKY
+549 VMRPENH
-556 DDIMEYII
+556 DDIMEYIQS
-564 LSNIDAGLL
+564 SNINNGLL
-573 GDFQE
+573 NDYRE
-578 YKKWLESENLCR
+578 YKKWLESETLCDEL
-590 STLLT
+590 TLT
-595 PLGEIAACIGSICPA
+595 PLGEIAACIGSICPV
-610 LGSKLLSDDI
+610 LGAKLLAGDI
-620 QDEDIVAAVATFSAA
+620 ADGDIVAIVSTFSAA
-635 RDNSSS
+635 RDSSS
-641 GKSFKIPFADYCP
+641 PGKALLLPFADYCP
-654 FSLDFDLVSG
+654 VGVDWDLVRG
-664 VNKWFA
+664 VKQWF
-670 GGSIEDI
+670 GGESIEEI
-677 CKAGNMFEGNLISC
+677 CKTGNMFEGNLISC
-691 ITQTRNAIAE
+691 ITQTRNAIME
-701 LITAGGPNEKLQSI
+701 LINASGPNEKLQNI
-715 HDKLNRG
+715 HEKLNRG
-722 VISFGSLYL
+722 VVKFGSLYL

>member
-1 MKYVYTNM
+1 MT
-9 SFESTL
+9 FENTL
-15 THPLDAF
+15 SHPLDAF
-22 QMEGVKS
+22 QKQGIES
-29 MNSNHSIMVAA
+29 MKSNHSVMVAA

-47 IFAEYSWYLSR
+47 IFAEYAWHLSH

-63 MIYSAPLKAISN
+63 MIYCAPLKSISN
-75 QKFNDFKKKFGED
+75 QKYRDFKKKFGED

-94 GDVVVNENADL
+94 GDVVVNENANL

-116 VFSHDGRL
+116 VFSRDGRL
-124 NNVKWV
+124 NDVKWFV
-130 VFDEIHYINDPSR
+130 VDEVHYFNDPSR
-143 GSVYEETLIL
+143 GSVYEELLIL
-153 MPNDMRAVFLS
+153 VPNTMRAVFLS
-164 ATVPNANEFAT
+164 ATVPNANEFAK

-185 DVIFTTKRPVPLSF
+185 DVIFTSKRPVPLSF
-199 HVISNNEIKDIA
+199 HVIDNNEIKDIS
-211 EFDKIKSDS
+211 EFDKIKNDA

-261 DIVTVYES
+261 NIVSVYET

-322 CKGMLPILISTET
+322 CKGLLPILISTET
-335 FAVGVNSPVRSVVFE
+335 FAVGVNGPARSVVFE

-424 MQRNIDIEDV
+424 MQRNIDVEDV
-434 IKCTFDSFVVFKPTD
+434 IKSTFDSFVVFKPNQSD
-449 TELAQARLFETKRV
+449 LAQARMFETKRV
-463 LWKKLLSRVDIWK
+463 LWKKLLSQVDIWK

-482 KCTMIDGT
+482 KCSMDDYKIGV
-490 LGIFLEVS
+490 IKEVS
-498 SNGAYKVIL
+498 SNGAYKVL
-507 IDDSVDDSIS
+507 AGDDTM
-517 SSGVAEID
+517 SSGISEID
-525 MKLNMK
+525 MKLDMK

-549 VERPEKY
+549 VARPDKY
-556 DDIMEYII
+556 DDIMEYIN
-564 LSNIDAGLL
+564 SANINRGLL
-573 GDFQE
+573 DDYQE
-578 YKKWLESENLCR
+578 YTKWLESENLCR
-590 STLLT
+590 STTLT

-620 QDEDIVAAVATFSAA
+620 KDEDVVAAVATFSAA

-641 GKSFKIPFADYCP
+641 GKSFKIHFADYCP

-664 VNKWFA
+664 VKKWFA

-701 LITAGGPNEKLQSI
+701 LITAGGPNEKLQNI
-715 HDKLNRG
+715 HEKLNRG
-722 VISFGSLYL
+722 VVRFGSLYL

>member
-1 MKYVYTNM
+1 M

-22 QMEGVKS
+22 QRQGIES
-29 MNSNHSIMVAA
+29 MKSNHSIMVAA

-47 IFAEYSWYLSR
+47 IFAEYSWHLSR

-75 QKFNDFKKKFGED
+75 QKYRDFKLKFGEE

-116 VFSHDGRL
+116 VFARDGRL
-124 NNVKWV
+124 NSVKWV
-130 VFDEIHYINDPSR
+130 VFDEIHYILDPSR
-143 GSVYEETLIL
+143 GTVYEETLIL
-153 MPNDMRAVFLS
+153 MPDAMRAVFLS
-164 ATVPNANEFAT
+164 ATVPNANEFAN

-185 DVIFTTKRPVPLSF
+185 DVVFTAKRPVPLSF
-199 HVISNNEIKDIA
+199 HVIDNNEIKDIS
-211 EFDKIKSDS
+211 EFDKIKNDT

-261 DIVTVYES
+261 EIVSVYES

-335 FAVGVNSPVRSVVFE
+335 FAVGVNGPARSVVFE

-396 NMMAKLIVGKPEAL
+396 NMMAKLVVGKPEAL
-410 RSSLKMSAGFVLRC
+410 RSSLKMSAGFVLRG
-424 MQRNIDIEDV
+424 MQRNIDVEDV
-434 IKCTFDSFVVFKPTD
+434 IKGTFDSFVVFKPTETD
-449 TELAQARLFETKRV
+449 LAQGRLFESKCR
-463 LWKKLLSRVDIWK
+463 LWSQLLSLADIWK
-476 FVKVGM
+476 FVKPGM
-482 KCTMIDGT
+482 KCTMKTGQPGVIK
-490 LGIFLEVS
+490 EVS
-498 SNGAYKVIL
+498 SNGAYKALVG
-507 IDDSVDDSIS
+507 DDIM
-517 SSGVAEID
+517 SSGIVEID
-525 MKLNMK
+525 MKLDMK

-536 SALILSKLKKIGQ
+536 SALILSKLKKIGK
-549 VERPEKY
+549 VERPVKY
-556 DDIMEYII
+556 DDIMEYIQ
-564 LSNIDAGLL
+564 SAYTNHGLL
-573 GDFQE
+573 DDYQE

-590 STLLT
+590 STTLT

-610 LGSKLLSDDI
+610 LGAKLLGDDVA
-620 QDEDIVAAVATFSAA
+620 DEDIVSAVATFSAA

-641 GKSFKIPFADYCP
+641 GKSFKIPFADYCT

-664 VNKWFA
+664 VKKWFS
-670 GGSIEDI
+670 GESIEDI

-701 LITAGGPNEKLQSI
+701 LITASGPNEKLQNI

-722 VISFGSLYL
+722 VVKFGSLYL

>member
-1 MKYVYTNM
+1 M

-22 QMEGVKS
+22 QKQGIES
-29 MNSNHSIMVAA
+29 MKSNHSVMVAA

-47 IFAEYSWYLSR
+47 IFAEYAWHLSR

-63 MIYSAPLKAISN
+63 MIYCAPLKAISN
-75 QKFNDFKKKFGED
+75 QKYQDFKKKFGED

-105 LIMTTEILRAL
+105 LVMTTEILRAL
-116 VFSHDGRL
+116 VFARDGRL
-124 NNVKWV
+124 NDVKWFV
-130 VFDEIHYINDPSR
+130 VDEIHYFNDSSR
-143 GSVYEETLIL
+143 GTVYEELLIL
-153 MPNDMRAVFLS
+153 VPDTMRAVFLS

-185 DVIFTTKRPVPLSF
+185 DVVFTNKRPVPLSF
-199 HVISNNEIKDIA
+199 HVINNNEIKDIT
-211 EFDKIKSDS
+211 EFDKIKTDA

-269 KNIKKTFEDL
+269 KNIKKTFQDL
-279 LRKYKIPEEYT
+279 LRKFKIPEEYT

-295 MGYAVEG
+295 MGYATEG

-322 CKGMLPILISTET
+322 CKGLLPILISTET
-335 FAVGVNSPVRSVVFE
+335 FAVGVNGPARSVVFE
-350 SLHKFDGSEHRL
+350 SLYKFDGSEHRM

-386 FVLYDPTVPK
+386 FVLYDPTIPK
-396 NMMAKLIVGKPEAL
+396 NQMAKLIVGKPEAL

-424 MQRNIDIEDV
+424 MQRNIDVENV
-434 IKCTFDSFVVFKPTD
+434 IKGTFDSFVVYKPTE
-449 TELAQARLFETKRV
+449 TELAQGRLFETKRV
-463 LWKKLLSRVDIWK
+463 LWRKLLSQVDIWK

-482 KCTMIDGT
+482 KCFMDDGK
-490 LGIFLEVS
+490 LGVIKEVA
-498 SNGAYKVIL
+498 SNGAYKVVL
-507 IDDSVDDSIS
+507 GDDSIVS
-517 SSGVAEID
+517 TGIAEID
-525 MKLNMK
+525 MKLDMK

-549 VERPEKY
+549 VGRPENY
-556 DDIMEYII
+556 DNIMEYIN
-564 LSNIDAGLL
+564 SANINRGLL
-573 GDFQE
+573 DDYQE
-578 YKKWLESENLCR
+578 YRQWLESENLCNG
-590 STLLT
+590 LVLT
-595 PLGEIAACIGSICPA
+595 PLGEIAAHVGSICPV
-610 LGSKLLSDDI
+610 LGAKLLSGDV
-620 QDEDIVAAVATFSAA
+620 QDETIVAVVSTFSAA

-641 GKSFKIPFADYCP
+641 GKALLLPFADYCP
-654 FSLDFDLVSG
+654 FSVDWDLVSG
-664 VNKWFA
+664 AKKWFN
-670 GGSIEDI
+670 GDSIEDI
-677 CKAGNMFEGNLISC
+677 CKAGNIFEGNLIGV
-691 ITQTRNAIAE
+691 ITQTRNAIME
-701 LITAGGPNEKLQSI
+701 LVNASGSNAKLENI
-715 HDKLNRG
+715 HEQLNRG
-722 VISFGSLYL
+722 VVRFGSLYL

>member
-1 MKYVYTNM
+1 MT
-9 SFESTL
+9 FESTL
-15 THPLDAF
+15 SHPLDVL
-22 QMEGVKS
+22 QKQGIES
-29 MNSNHSIMVAA
+29 MKSNHSVMVAA

-47 IFAEYSWYLSR
+47 IFAEYAWHLSR

-63 MIYSAPLKAISN
+63 MIYCAPLKSISN
-75 QKFNDFKKKFGED
+75 QKYRDFKKKFGED

-116 VFSHDGRL
+116 VFARDGRL
-124 NNVKWV
+124 NDVKWFV
-130 VFDEIHYINDPSR
+130 VDEIHYFNDPSR
-143 GSVYEETLIL
+143 GSVYEELLIL
-153 MPNDMRAVFLS
+153 VPDTMRAVFLS
-164 ATVPNANEFAT
+164 ATVPNSKDFAT
-175 WFGGLKNHQV
+175 WFGVLKNHQV
-185 DVIFTTKRPVPLSF
+185 DVVFTNKRPVPLSF
-199 HVISNNEIKDIA
+199 HVINNNEIKDIS
-211 EFDKIKSDS
+211 EFDKIKNDV

-261 DIVTVYES
+261 DIVSVYES
-269 KNIKKTFEDL
+269 KNIKKTFQDL

-350 SLHKFDGSEHRL
+350 SLYKFDGSEHRM

-386 FVLYDPTVPK
+386 FVLYDPTVPR
-396 NMMAKLIVGKPEAL
+396 NTMSKLIVGKPEAL

-424 MQRNIDIEDV
+424 MQRNIDVENV
-434 IKCTFDSFVVFKPTD
+434 IKGTFDSFSSYKPTD
-449 TELAQARLFETKRV
+449 TELAQGRLFETKRV
-463 LWKKLLSRVDIWK
+463 LWGKLLSQVDIWK
-476 FVKVGM
+476 FVRVGM
-482 KCTMIDGT
+482 KCFMDDGKI
-490 LGIFLEVS
+490 GVIKEVA
-498 SNGAYKVIL
+498 SNGAYKVVL
-507 IDDSVDDSIS
+507 GDDSIA
-517 SSGVAEID
+517 SSGVVEID
-525 MKLNMK
+525 MKLDMK

-536 SALILSKLKKIGQ
+536 SAIVLSKLKNIGP
-549 VERPEKY
+549 VGKPANY
-556 DDIMEYII
+556 DDIMEYIQSSHI
-564 LSNIDAGLL
+564 NHGLL
-573 GDFQE
+573 EDYQE
-578 YKKWLESENLCR
+578 YRLWLESENLCNG
-590 STLLT
+590 TVLT
-595 PLGEIAACIGSICPA
+595 PLGEIAAKIGSICPA
-610 LGSKLLSDDI
+610 LGAKLLADDNK
-620 QDEDIVAAVATFSAA
+620 DKDIVAAVSTFSAA

-654 FSLDFDLVSG
+654 ISLDWDIIAG
-664 VNKWFA
+664 VLKWFD
-670 GGSIEDI
+670 GETIEDI
-677 CKAGNMFEGNLISC
+677 CKAGNMFEGTLISC
-691 ITQTRNAIAE
+691 ITQTRNAVME
-701 LITAGGPNEKLQSI
+701 LINAGGKNDKLTKI
-715 HDKLNRG
+715 HDQLNRG
-722 VISFGSLYL
+722 VASFGSLYL

>member
-1 MKYVYTNM
+1 MI
-9 SFESTL
+9 FESTL

-22 QMEGVKS
+22 QKQGIES
-29 MNSNHSIMVAA
+29 MTNNNSVFAA
-40 PTGSGKT
+40 MPTGSGKT
-47 IFAEYSWYLSR
+47 IFAEYAWHLSH
-58 EAGTK
+58 EEGTK
-63 MIYSAPLKAISN
+63 MIYTAPLKAISN
-75 QKFNDFKKKFGED
+75 QKFNDFKKKFGEE

-105 LIMTTEILRAL
+105 LVMTTEILRAL
-116 VFSHDGRL
+116 VFARDGRL
-124 NNVKWV
+124 NDVKWV
-130 VFDEIHYINDPSR
+130 VFDEIHYIIDPAR
-143 GSVYEETLIL
+143 GTVYEETLIL
-153 MPNDMRAVFLS
+153 MPDTMRAVFLS

-175 WFGGLKNHQV
+175 WFGNLKNHQV

-199 HVISNNEIKDIA
+199 HVINNGEVKDISV
-211 EFDKIKSDS
+211 FDLIKTDA

-261 DIVTVYES
+261 DIVSVYES

-295 MGYAVEG
+295 LGYAVEG
-302 IAVHHAGMPPYVK
+302 IAVHHAGMAPYVK

-322 CKGMLPILISTET
+322 CKGMLPILVSTET

-350 SLHKFDGSEHRL
+350 SLHKFDGSDHRM

-396 NMMAKLIVGKPEAL
+396 NQMAKLIVGKPEAL

-424 MQRNIDIEDV
+424 MQRNIDVEDV
-434 IKCTFDSFVVFKPTD
+434 IRGTFDSFVVFKPNKS
-449 TELAQARLFETKRV
+449 ELAQARMFETKRV
-463 LWKKLLSRVDIWK
+463 MWKKLLSQVDIWK

-482 KCTMIDGT
+482 KCTMKSGENGVIK
-490 LGIFLEVS
+490 EVA
-498 SNGAYKVIL
+498 SNGAYKVL
-507 IDDSVDDSIS
+507 VGDDVM
-517 SSGVAEID
+517 SSGIAEID
-525 MKLNMK
+525 MKLDMK

-536 SALILSKLKKIGQ
+536 SAVILSELKKIGQ
-549 VERPEKY
+549 VERPDTY
-556 DDIMEYII
+556 DDIMEYINTA
-564 LSNIDAGLL
+564 NINRGLL
-573 GDFQE
+573 DDYQE
-578 YKKWLESENLCR
+578 YKKWLESENLCNG
-590 STLLT
+590 TTLT

-610 LGSKLLSDDI
+610 LGAKLLAGDVA
-620 QDEDIVAAVATFSAA
+620 DEDIVTAIASFPAA
-635 RDNSSS
+635 RDNSSV

-654 FSLDFDLVSG
+654 ISMDYDLVAG
-664 VNKWFA
+664 VKKFFK
-670 GGSIEDI
+670 GDSIEDI
-677 CKAGNMFEGNLISC
+677 CKSGNLFEGNLISC
-691 ITQTRNAIAE
+691 VTQTRNAVME
-701 LITAGGPNEKLQSI
+701 LINAGGKNDKLTKI
-715 HDKLNRG
+715 HDQLNRG
-722 VISFGSLYL
+722 VVSFGSLYL

>member
-1 MKYVYTNM
+1 MT
-9 SFESTL
+9 FESTL

-22 QMEGVKS
+22 QKQGIES
-29 MNSNHSIMVAA
+29 MKSNHSVMVAA

-116 VFSHDGRL
+116 VFARDGRL
-124 NNVKWV
+124 NDVKWV
-130 VFDEIHYINDPSR
+130 VFDEIHYFNDPSR

-153 MPNDMRAVFLS
+153 MPETMRAVFLS
-164 ATVPNANEFAT
+164 ATVPNAKDFAT

-185 DVIFTTKRPVPLSF
+185 DVIFTTRRPVPLSF
-199 HVISNNEIKDIA
+199 HVIDKNEIKDIA
-211 EFDKIKSDS
+211 EFDKIKTDI
-220 PTVIDKKLVKLLQD
+220 PTVIDKKLVKLLQ
-234 NQMTPSIF
+234 NSQMTPSIF

-261 DIVTVYES
+261 DIVSVYES

-279 LRKYKIPEEYT
+279 LRKFKIPKEYT

-302 IAVHHAGMPPYVK
+302 IAVHHAGMPVYVK

-335 FAVGVNSPVRSVVFE
+335 FAVGVNGPARSVVFE
-350 SLHKFDGSEHRL
+350 SLHKFDGSDHRL

-380 DTEGSV
+380 DSEGSV
-386 FVLYDPTVPK
+386 FVLYDPTIPR
-396 NMMAKLIVGKPEAL
+396 NTMAKLIVGKPEAL

-424 MQRNIDIEDV
+424 MQRNIDVEDV
-434 IKCTFDSFVVFKPTD
+434 IKGTFDSFVVFKPTD
-449 TELAQARLFETKRV
+449 TELAQGRLFETKRV

-482 KCTMIDGT
+482 KCFMIDGNI
-490 LGIFLEVS
+490 GVIKEVAT
-498 SNGAYKVIL
+498 NGAYKVVL
-507 IDDSVDDSIS
+507 GDGSIA
-517 SSGVAEID
+517 SSGVVEID

-531 IKNFD
+531 IKDFD
-536 SALILSKLKKIGQ
+536 SALILSKLKNIDP
-549 VERPEKY
+549 VMRPENH
-556 DDIMEYII
+556 DDIMEYIQ
-564 LSNIDAGLL
+564 SSKTNRGLL
-573 GDFQE
+573 EDYQE
-578 YKKWLESENLCR
+578 YRRWLENENLCDG
-590 STLLT
+590 TMLT

-610 LGSKLLSDDI
+610 LGAKLLGDDVA
-620 QDEDIVAAVATFSAA
+620 DEDIVSAVATFSAA

-654 FSLDFDLVSG
+654 FSLDYDLVAG
-664 VNKWFA
+664 VKKWFA
-670 GGSIEDI
+670 GETIEDI
-677 CKAGNMFEGNLISC
+677 CKAGNLFEGNLISC
-691 ITQTRNAIAE
+691 VTQSRNAVME
-701 LITAGGPNEKLQSI
+701 LINAGGKNDKLQHI
-715 HDKLNRG
+715 HDSLNRG
-722 VISFGSLYL
+722 VVKFGSLYL

>member
-1 MKYVYTNM
+1 
-9 SFESTL
+9 
-15 THPLDAF
+15 
-22 QMEGVKS
+22 
-29 MNSNHSIMVAA
+29 MVAA

-63 MIYSAPLKAISN
+63 MIYCAPLKAISN
-75 QKFNDFKKKFGED
+75 QKYQDFKKKFGED

-94 GDVVVNENADL
+94 GDVVVNENANL

-116 VFSHDGRL
+116 VFARDGRL
-124 NNVKWV
+124 NDVKWM
-130 VFDEIHYINDPSR
+130 VFDEIHYLNDPSR
-143 GSVYEETLIL
+143 GTVYEETLIL
-153 MPNDMRAVFLS
+153 MPDTMRAVFLS

-185 DVIFTTKRPVPLSF
+185 DVVFTNKRPVPLSF
-199 HVISNNEIKDIA
+199 HVINNNEIKDIS
-211 EFDKIKSDS
+211 EFDKIKSDA

-269 KNIKKTFEDL
+269 KNIKKTFQDL

-295 MGYAVEG
+295 MGYATEG

-322 CKGMLPILISTET
+322 CKGLLPILISTET
-335 FAVGVNSPVRSVVFE
+335 FAVGVNGPARSVVFE
-350 SLHKFDGSEHRL
+350 SLYKFDGSEHRM
-362 FKESEFV
+362 FRESEFV

-396 NMMAKLIVGKPEAL
+396 NTMAKLVVGKPEAL

-424 MQRNIDIEDV
+424 MQRNIDVENV
-434 IKCTFDSFVVFKPTD
+434 IKGTFDSFVVYKPTE
-449 TELAQARLFETKRV
+449 TELAQGRLFETKRV
-463 LWKKLLSRVDIWK
+463 LWKKLLSQVDIWK

-482 KCTMIDGT
+482 KCFMGDGK
-490 LGIFLEVS
+490 LGVIKEVA
-498 SNGAYKVIL
+498 SNGAYKVVL
-507 IDDSVDDSIS
+507 GDSSIVS
-517 SSGVAEID
+517 TGVAEID
-525 MKLNMK
+525 MKLDMK

-549 VERPEKY
+549 VARPENY
-556 DDIMEYII
+556 DDIMEYIN
-564 LSNIDAGLL
+564 SANTNRGLL
-573 GDFQE
+573 DDYQE
-578 YKKWLESENLCR
+578 YRQWLESESLCNG
-590 STLLT
+590 LVLT
-595 PLGEIAACIGSICPA
+595 PLGEIAAHVGSICPV
-610 LGSKLLSDDI
+610 LGAKLLSGDV
-620 QDEDIVAAVATFSAA
+620 QDETIVAVVSTFSAA

-641 GKSFKIPFADYCP
+641 GKALLLPFADYCP
-654 FSLDFDLVSG
+654 FSVDWDLVSG
-664 VNKWFA
+664 AKKWFN
-670 GGSIEDI
+670 GDSIEDI
-677 CKAGNMFEGNLISC
+677 CKAGNLFEGTIISC
-691 ITQTRNAIAE
+691 ATQTRNAIAE
-701 LITAGGPNEKLQSI
+701 LITAGGPNEKLQNI
-715 HDKLNRG
+715 HDKLNHG
-722 VISFGSLYL
+722 VIKFGSLYL